1 MREAVFSILTSMQ
14 AVEGAAVLDL
24 FAGSGALG
32 IEALSRGAASVT
44 FVDSDS
50 SARAA
55 IKTNLAV
62 VGDLQVRASII
73 GGDALRYCA
82 GAPAVDIV
90 LADPPYRFASW
101 SPLLSLLETRTHTLV
116 AETGSEWNPGPE
128 WETVVVKKYGGTVV
142 TVARP
147 DPRRAAVPRQE
158 GEM

>member
-1 MREAVFSILTSMQ
+1 M
-14 AVEGAAVLDL
+14 LDL

-32 IEALSRGAASVT
+32 VEALSRGAASVT

-50 SARAA
+50 SALAA
-55 IKTNLAV
+55 IKANLAV
-62 VGDLQVRASII
+62 VGDLQARASVIRRE
-73 GGDALRYCA
+73 ALQYCA
-82 GAPAVDIV
+82 SAPEVDVV
-90 LADPPYRFASW
+90 LADPPYQFASW
-101 SPLLSLLETRTHTLV
+101 SPLLSLLVARTHTLV

-147 DPRRAAVPRQE
+147 DPRRAAVLRLE